1 MATKVAL
8 GGNRLGSESKMD
20 VKLHGW
26 NRSSHN
32 IGKIFRTDQ
41 STGTII
47 PCFCDVGTMGT
58 TYYLNLATKVRT
70 LPTNGP
76 IFGVFKHQIDVFQ
89 APIRL
94 YIGALHNNALG
105 IGLNMKQIKLP
116 MFETIVPTLDYE
128 KSDLNSQQIDQSS
141 LLAYLG
147 VRGLGDPQGKNNIS
161 IRMPAIFMLM
171 YWDIYKNYYSNKQE
185 EVGYVIGGAK
195 PMSYRSLEVKVYQGG
210 TTYLTIYV
218 EGPVNKWPTNMVSS
232 LPAGSSLLVQ
242 FNESVSSE
250 VAGQLILS
258 PTENTQ
264 SIGSNALW
272 VADRPGHTGVTH
284 SWVYTGTT
292 GYTMGGDDEKAI
304 EPPHQ
309 GSISLE
315 SFPLENIDSMR
326 EAILAEPK
334 TGQII
339 IDADDN
345 APYSTPLKQW
355 TDSTGSLRI
364 QAQNSQVGLGLRT
377 YLSDRFN
384 NWLSTEWIDGAGGI
398 NEITAID
405 VSEGLL
411 QINELILQKKIFDML
426 NRIAVSDGTYKS
438 WLEVNYDEKAT
449 FMVESPIYEGGL
461 ASEIAFDEVVS
472 SSDATTAAG
481 EDQPLGSLAGRGSD
495 KNTRGKGT
503 IKVKMKEPSMLMVL
517 ESIVPRVDYSQGN
530 KWWNKLE
537 TMDDLHKPALDA
549 IGFQEL
555 PTDEIC
561 AFDMKYNLSGQ
572 PIYNSAGKQPSW
584 IEYMTNVNETYGSF
598 VAGGTLEHMAVN
610 RKYSHDKTTGG
621 IKDLTTYIDPTI
633 YNNAFADHDLTSRN
647 FWVQI
652 AIDCTVRRK
661 MSAKQIPNL

>member
-147 VRGLGDPQGKNNIS
+147 VRGLGDPQGRNNIS
-161 IRMPAIFMLM
+161 VRMPAIFMLM

-185 EVGYVIGGAK
+185 EVGYHITGAGGVNNGGLFDQAEDLEPTIVYPNTPISTAETWKK
-195 PMSYRSLEVKVYQGG
+195 PTGDDYYQ
-210 TTYLTIYV
+210 IIIS
-218 EGPVNKWPTNMVSS
+218 EASDIEN
-232 LPAGSSLLVQ
+232 VQ
-242 FNESVSSE
+242 FARLVS
-250 VAGQLILS
+250 
-258 PTENTQ
+258 
-264 SIGSNALW
+264 
-272 VADRPGHTGVTH
+272 
-284 SWVYTGTT
+284 
-292 GYTMGGDDEKAI
+292 
-304 EPPHQ
+304 
-309 GSISLE
+309 GSIKYLQATSNGWNGEKTGSGSLRFTYTKDDDWVFPANYIPFYTSIKGVKIE
-315 SFPLENIDSMR
+315 SFQLENIDSMR
-326 EAILAEPK
+326 EAILMEPK

-339 IDADDN
+339 IDTDTN

-384 NWLSTEWIDGAGGI
+384 NWLSTEWIDGTGGI
-398 NEITAID
+398 NKITAID

-411 QINELILQKKIFDML
+411 QINELILQEKIFDML

-438 WLEVNYDEKAT
+438 WLEVNYDEKAN
-449 FMVESPIYEGGL
+449 FMMESPIYEGGL

-503 IKVKMKEPSMLMVL
+503 IKVKMKEPSMLMIL

-561 AFDMKYNLSGQ
+561 AFDMKYNTSGQ

-610 RKYSHDKTTGG
+610 RKYSHDKTTGR

>member
-1 MATKVAL
+1 MGTKVTI
-8 GGNRLGSESKMD
+8 GGDRLGAGKKMQ
-20 VKLHGW
+20 VGLHGW
-26 NRSSHN
+26 KRSSHD
-32 IGKIFRTDQ
+32 IGRIFRTDQ
-41 STGTII
+41 SVGTIV
-47 PCFCDVGTMGT
+47 PCFCDIGTLDT
-58 TYYLNLATKVRT
+58 TYYVNLATKVRT

-76 IFGVFKHQIDVFQ
+76 IFGTFKHQVDVFQ

-116 MFETIVPTLDYE
+116 VFQTTVPTLNYE
-128 KSDLNSQQIDQSS
+128 EDDLNSQQINQSS

-147 VRGLGDPQGKNNIS
+147 VRGLGDPQGKTGVTAT
-161 IRMPAIFMLM
+161 MPAIFLLM

-185 EVGYVIGGAK
+185 EVGYLIKGQAPHLPSSIDIFEPISATQK
-195 PMSYRSLEVKVYQGG
+195 SWS
-210 TTYLTIYV
+210 I
-218 EGPVNKWPTNMVSS
+218 TN
-232 LPAGSSLLVQ
+232 LNWPAG
-242 FNESVSSE
+242 
-250 VAGQLILS
+250 AGQELTKGWYFYLRYNDGILPS
-258 PTENTQ
+258 KKEVEQIILKDT
-264 SIGSNALW
+264 IGSRTLSQAGVNIEQDSPYAWKVTFVTEDSYEMTEGAAFLAFNDSGD
-272 VADRPGHTGVTH
+272 VA
-284 SWVYTGTT
+284 
-292 GYTMGGDDEKAI
+292 
-304 EPPHQ
+304 
-309 GSISLE
+309 LE
-315 SFPLENIDSMR
+315 SFLLAAIDDMR
-326 EAILAEPK
+326 EEILMTPK
-334 TGQII
+334 VDQMII
-339 IDADDN
+339 NDRSAT
-345 APYSTPLKQW
+345 PYSTPFK
-355 TDSTGSLRI
+355 TFVDNTGATKI
-364 QAQNSQVGLGLRT
+364 QSFYSQVGLGLRT

-384 NWLSTEWIDGAGGI
+384 NWLSTEWIDGEGGI
-398 NEITAID
+398 NEITSID
-405 VSEGLL
+405 VSEGFL

-438 WLEVNYDEKAT
+438 WLEVNYDGKMSY
-449 FMVESPIYEGGL
+449 MVESPIYEGGL
-461 ASEIAFDEVVS
+461 SSEIVFDEVVS

-503 IKVKMKEPSMLMVL
+503 IKVKMREPSMIMIL

-561 AFDMKYNLSGQ
+561 AFDLKYNTTTGA

-598 VAGGTLEHMAVN
+598 VAGGSLEHMAVN
-610 RKYSHDKTTGG
+610 RKYSHDKTTGR

-633 YNNAFADHDLTSRN
+633 YNAAFADHNLTSRN